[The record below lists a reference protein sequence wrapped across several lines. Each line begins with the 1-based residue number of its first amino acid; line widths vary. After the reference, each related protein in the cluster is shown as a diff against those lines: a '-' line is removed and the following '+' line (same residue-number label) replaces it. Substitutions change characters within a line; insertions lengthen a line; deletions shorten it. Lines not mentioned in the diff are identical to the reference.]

1 MSVLLT
7 TLVLLALGWPSL
19 AQDLAREERKLVKK
33 VRRLGGGLEG
43 QDSCPMFDGV
53 QVTADPASCHQF
65 YKCENGTMSL
75 ETCENGLLFDQEMAL
90 TDAIHHYCVYHWK
103 VECGTRLADLQSV
116 SSPGCPFRFGL
127 FAGGEAGGC
136 QSDYVKCEHGEPT
149 QVRHCNLSPL
159 TSHLSPV

>member
-7 TLVLLALGWPSL
+7 SLVLLALGWPSL

-75 ETCENGLLFDQEMAL
+75 ETCENGLLFDQ
-90 TDAIHHYCVYHWK
+90 V
-103 VECGTRLADLQSV
+103 
-116 SSPGCPFRFGL
+116 
-127 FAGGEAGGC
+127 
-136 QSDYVKCEHGEPT
+136 
-149 QVRHCNLSPL
+149 
-159 TSHLSPV
+159 